1 MEYKILESF
10 DTDEL
15 EYKANDLLKDG
26 WELYGQ
32 LVTRHNGYVYQ
43 TMIKREK
50 NEQNPT

>member
-15 EYKANDLLKDG
+15 EDKANELLKDG

-32 LVTRHNGYVYQ
+32 LVIRRNGYVYQ
-43 TMIKREK
+43 TMNKREK